1 MKDNNLSVFFSF
13 NKYKAIKEI
22 RKLDKKKSY
31 QESDIPVKISKKT
44 DFVSNFVFNNVSHLS
59 FSSSSKL

>member
-1 MKDNNLSVFFSF
+1 MKDNNLSFSFSF

-22 RKLDKKKSY
+22 RKSDKKKSY